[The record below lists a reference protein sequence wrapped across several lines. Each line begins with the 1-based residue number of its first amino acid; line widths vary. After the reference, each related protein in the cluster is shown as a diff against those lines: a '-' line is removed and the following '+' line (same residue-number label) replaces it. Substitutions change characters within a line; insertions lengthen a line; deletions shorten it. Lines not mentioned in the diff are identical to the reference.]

1 MTASVPPP
9 PAIIEYVQACA
20 FGIYWSLDGTPHEMG
35 SNWLFIPVEHRPV
48 WMRLD
53 ALRYQPL
60 PKSLQ
65 GSRDVRFTATCTGQV
80 WGGGGNPYAP
90 PSSSLS
96 PSAFRF
102 SDGTGEVVVSGN
114 FYAEVGE
121 RWIIAGRYEESGGQV
136 YVQSYRTEW
145 LPDPPDSLWIDRVL
159 GSVR

>member
-1 MTASVPPP
+1 MIANSP
-9 PAIIEYVQACA
+9 PAIIEYVPVHA
-20 FGIYWSLDGTPHEMG
+20 FGTYDDEQGKPYEMG
-35 SNWLFIPVEHRPV
+35 SDWLFIPVEHRPV
-48 WMRLD
+48 WVRLD
-53 ALRYQPL
+53 ALRRYPKPL
-60 PKSLQ
+60 SRQ
-65 GSRDVRFTATCTGQV
+65 GAGEVQFYGVCTGQV

-90 PSSSLS
+90 ASSSLA